1 MKRATVGPRPLHVTL
16 ASLDSAKPAVALG
29 PPEGISPFSARILD
43 QLSLTSWL
51 PAALVVANAYL
62 VAGMYQVAEADAAPT
77 LDNLVGAIQI
87 LNDKPVGVL
96 IAAIAGVVLVALVT
110 QSLEFAAIRFLEG
123 YWGGSTLAA
132 LPWWAGTRVQRL
144 RLALLDRRAGK
155 LERRAFHSA
164 ESRIKRELRAQPEVA
179 TAVLRVGRGEPTA
192 HLDRE
197 RVKAARAYY
206 EKRTWMRWATADVRN
221 RANSLYIRRAAY
233 PGVPSRL
240 LPTRL
245 GNALRSAEEHL
256 PGDVSG
262 PKMRGYLYEHLDSIG
277 PTLMHQHNQ
286 YRNRLDMYAVMTLLS
301 VILAALNALLL
312 PEVLPTPAV
321 IAAVTGLLTLSY
333 FSYRGAVAAALDYGP
348 IVVAIGHSIHRTRTP
363 SSR

>member
-1 MKRATVGPRPLHVTL
+1 MRREVGGRMF
-16 ASLDSAKPAVALG
+16 LG
-29 PPEGISPFSARILD
+29 
-43 QLSLTSWL
+43 
-51 PAALVVANAYL
+51 
-62 VAGMYQVAEADAAPT
+62 
-77 LDNLVGAIQI
+77 VGW
-87 LNDKPVGVL
+87 
-96 IAAIAGVVLVALVT
+96 
-110 QSLEFAAIRFLEG
+110 R
-123 YWGGSTLAA
+123 
-132 LPWWAGTRVQRL
+132 
-144 RLALLDRRAGK
+144 
-155 LERRAFHSA
+155 
-164 ESRIKRELRAQPEVA
+164 
-179 TAVLRVGRGEPTA
+179 RVGRGEPTA